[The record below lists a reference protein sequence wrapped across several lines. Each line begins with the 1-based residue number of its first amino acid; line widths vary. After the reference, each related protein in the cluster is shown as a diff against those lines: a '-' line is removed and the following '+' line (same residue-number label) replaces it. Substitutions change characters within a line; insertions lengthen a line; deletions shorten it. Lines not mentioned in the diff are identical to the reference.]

1 MSRTPKYSED
11 LFEIDNTLVIEEN
24 FKPPVDLKNKKIR
37 EVKRYLKDITLDL
50 LHSENE
56 NGDSRAEVMLDKL
69 LEKAENGDYK
79 SAELVLKIIRELDDN
94 PKVDVKIPDIKIIVD
109 PDVSGIRYREK

>member
-1 MSRTPKYSED
+1 MSKTPKYSED
-11 LFEIDNTLVIEEN
+11 LFEIDNTLMIEEN

-56 NGDSRAEVMLDKL
+56 NGDSRAEVLLDKL
-69 LEKAENGDYK
+69 IEKAENGDYK
-79 SAELVLKIIRELDDN
+79 SAELVLKIIKELDDQ
-94 PKVDVKIPDIKIIVD
+94 PKTEVTIPEIKIIVD
-109 PDVSGIRYREK
+109 PDTAGIRYKEK